1 MFDRAKS
8 VDLRRC
14 TAESTAEMTEH
25 VQRFLEHC
33 RNDAISA
40 GDQEYEIQEPTLVAL
55 EALPQGVLH
64 NRCAIESIVL
74 NAAQG

>member
-8 VDLRRC
+8 VDLRRS
-14 TAESTAEMTEH
+14 TAESTAEH